1 METFQLELQMWEK
14 SEMPSKKYCKEV
26 YQNPL
31 TVEEGKGDVEV
42 SDLRE
47 RPNRKGVLQW
57 NSDMEPNA

>member
-1 METFQLELQMWEK
+1 MWEK

-47 RPNRKGVLQW
+47 RPNRKEYCNGIVIWSRTRKFRYNLG
-57 NSDMEPNA
+57 